1 MAAQLL
7 VLPLSILGA
16 HALTYFLIGI
26 LPDAAVVALGL
37 ESVRPGVLA
46 AFHQEHEIRPYAQVL
61 ADLMRLDLGYTLD
74 GVAVVSELL
83 GSLQFSLVRIF
94 LAFLLIA
101 GVCLMAGLHPF
112 KQRGSSELALSF
124 LTFLPPYV
132 APFMGLAV
140 VLLVQQAFDTQS
152 VFSEGVLVL
161 AIAVTPGAL
170 VAVQASAIMRR
181 NLAADYAR
189 TLLAVG
195 ATVAQQRRQLL
206 HNVAAEIIP
215 SMEKFYIG
223 LVTALLFAEPV
234 LGLSGFGTTAV
245 RAVKRSDPDLL
256 LGLTLTLGMTVG
268 CCRLL
273 ALMARRHYR
282 MML

>member
-7 VLPLSILGA
+7 VLALSILGA

-37 ESVRPGVLA
+37 ESVRSGVLT
-46 AFHQEHEIRPYAQVL
+46 AFHQAHEIRPYIQVL
-61 ADLMRLDLGYTLD
+61 ADLLRLDLGETLD
-74 GVAVVSELL
+74 GVSVVSELL
-83 GSLQFSLVRIF
+83 GSLQFSIVRIA
-94 LAFLLIA
+94 LAFLLMA
-101 GVCLMAGLHPF
+101 GVCLAAGLHPF
-112 KQRGSSELALSF
+112 KQREAAERALSF

-140 VLLVQQAFDTQS
+140 VLLVQPAFDAGS
-152 VFSEGVLVL
+152 LFLEGVLIL
-161 AIAVTPGAL
+161 AITVTPGAL

-181 NLAADYAR
+181 NLATDYAR

-195 ATVAQQRRQLL
+195 ATGAQQRRQLL
-206 HNVAAEIIP
+206 HNVTAEIIP

-268 CCRLL
+268 CCRLV
-273 ALMARRHYR
+273 ALIARRHYR
-282 MML
+282 MAL